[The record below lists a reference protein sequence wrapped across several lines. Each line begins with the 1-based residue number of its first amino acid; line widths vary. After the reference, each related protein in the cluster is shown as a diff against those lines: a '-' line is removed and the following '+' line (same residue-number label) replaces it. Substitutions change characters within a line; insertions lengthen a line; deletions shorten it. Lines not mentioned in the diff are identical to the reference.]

1 MYLSKAI
8 HMCVMLEQCFP
19 SLLIQQQQSGSTSTP
34 NTTASTPAGSSTTT
48 TSSSTSSS
56 STSSSTE
63 PVMTDDVFAS
73 LVQGISG
80 IVTRTAL
87 GQGPPETIANFL
99 SGLGESH
106 QIVPGEGK
114 CSYENLKPNF
124 SFIDMF
130 YQHEENKTVNKI
142 NELDLDMQSRVLF
155 VFIRGYKY
163 IVFELFLFFQVSFM
177 MFSMWRPTT

>member
-1 MYLSKAI
+1 
-8 HMCVMLEQCFP
+8 MCILLEQCFP

-34 NTTASTPAGSSTTT
+34 NTTASTPAGSSTTTT

-87 GQGPPETIANFL
+87 GQGPPETIATFL

-114 CSYENLKPNF
+114 CLDKNLKPNF
-124 SFIDMF
+124 SCMF
-130 YQHEENKTVNKI
+130 FECVFKSMRKRTVNQI
-142 NELDLDMQSRVLF
+142 NKLDMDF
-155 VFIRGYKY
+155 VC
-163 IVFELFLFFQVSFM
+163 LQ
-177 MFSMWRPTT
+177 

>member
-114 CSYENLKPNF
+114 CSDENLKPDF
-124 SFIDMF
+124 SFINMF
-130 YQHEENKTVNKI
+130 YKCGFESMRKTK
-142 NELDLDMQSRVLF
+142 L
-155 VFIRGYKY
+155 
-163 IVFELFLFFQVSFM
+163 
-177 MFSMWRPTT
+177 

>member
-1 MYLSKAI
+1 MPLKSNPHVCDA
-8 HMCVMLEQCFP
+8 CFP

-114 CSYENLKPNF
+114 CSDENLKPNF

-130 YQHEENKTVNKI
+130 Y
-142 NELDLDMQSRVLF
+142 
-155 VFIRGYKY
+155 
-163 IVFELFLFFQVSFM
+163 
-177 MFSMWRPTT
+177 

>member
-1 MYLSKAI
+1 MSFKERGVLDMYLSKAI

-48 TSSSTSSS
+48 TSSSTSS
-56 STSSSTE
+56 SSSTE

-114 CSYENLKPNF
+114 CSDENLKPNF

-130 YQHEENKTVNKI
+130 Y
-142 NELDLDMQSRVLF
+142 
-155 VFIRGYKY
+155 
-163 IVFELFLFFQVSFM
+163 
-177 MFSMWRPTT
+177 